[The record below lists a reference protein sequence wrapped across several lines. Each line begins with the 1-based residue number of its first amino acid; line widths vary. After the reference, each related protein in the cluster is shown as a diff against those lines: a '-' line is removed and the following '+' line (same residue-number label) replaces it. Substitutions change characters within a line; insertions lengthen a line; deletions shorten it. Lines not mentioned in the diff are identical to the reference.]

1 LTDLLNPLN
10 HNAAQVACMK
20 KKTMLLETEEE
31 FSLDLTLHDVP
42 ASLVAEFAQK
52 IVKPYYNGNLNAAI
66 QDLINKAISE
76 QDYVY
81 SHITH
86 IRKTA

>member
-1 LTDLLNPLN
+1 
-10 HNAAQVACMK
+10 MK
-20 KKTMLLETEEE
+20 KKTMLLTTEEDL
-31 FSLDLTLHDVP
+31 SLDLTLHDVP

-52 IVKPYYNGNLNAAI
+52 IVRPYYNGNLNAAI
-66 QDLINKAISE
+66 QDIINKALSE

-86 IRKTA
+86 IRKPTKTER